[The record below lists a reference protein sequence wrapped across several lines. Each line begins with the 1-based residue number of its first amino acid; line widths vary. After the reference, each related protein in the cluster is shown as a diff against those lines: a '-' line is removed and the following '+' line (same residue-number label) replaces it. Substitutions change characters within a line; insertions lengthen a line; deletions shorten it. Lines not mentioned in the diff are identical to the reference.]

1 MGAFIAVQP
10 TSRATSTIA
19 EVIGAISATLNP
31 NRCRATSGLITSPD
45 HVSWTSV
52 RFGWSNVGDMDEK

>member
-19 EVIGAISATLNP
+19 EVLTRVADWPVPLTRIGDLGVQGPILVDGRRSLP
-31 NRCRATSGLITSPD
+31 
-45 HVSWTSV
+45 
-52 RFGWSNVGDMDEK
+52 GDSL